1 MKDMTTGNPVKLILL
16 FSIPL
21 FMANVCQ
28 QCYNLADT
36 FIVGRYL
43 GKTALAAVGGASGSL
58 LFLVFGFFF
67 GLGGG
72 LTVIT
77 AQRYGAKDYAN
88 VRRSI
93 ATSLVICTSITVPA
107 LLLFGFTSEKLLVL
121 MNTPADVLKDA
132 TVYLKISFIFG
143 FSNTMQTML
152 NSIQR
157 AFGDSKS
164 PLYFLALSNFLNI
177 GVNLYLV
184 LFAGWGVA
192 GVAWATVFSQTV
204 AIICFLFYMSKKN
217 PYMPL
222 KLADWKFD
230 FKFYLEHLKVGLPMA
245 FQFAITSIGG
255 VVLQRAVNG
264 FGSDAVSGISAVHPL
279 NSVTF
284 MPLFSVGIA
293 LSTYVAQNYGARN
306 LDRVRSG
313 TSKSLIITLIYT
325 AITSVLMYC
334 FASKMV
340 EVFLSRTAENAQAI
354 AYGEHFLRIQA
365 MFYLLLGFILVYRN
379 ALQGM
384 GFPFYPFMAG
394 VLEMFLRVFGA
405 VVLSVWYGFTGA
417 ALSHP
422 LAWVGSA
429 IMLTWDYWCKIKMLK
444 RTGIPERLSK

>member
-1 MKDMTTGNPVKLILL
+1 MKDMTAGNPVKLILF
-16 FSIPL
+16 FSVPL
-21 FMANVCQ
+21 LLANICQ

-43 GKTALAAVGGASGSL
+43 GKAALAAVGGASGAL

-77 AQRYGAKDYAN
+77 AQRYGAKDYDN

-93 ATSLVICTSITVPA
+93 AASLVICTAITVPS
-107 LLLFGFTSEKLLVL
+107 LLMFGFASEKLLEL
-121 MNTPADVLKDA
+121 MNTPDDVIKNA
-132 TVYLKISFIFG
+132 SVYLKISFIFG
-143 FSNTMQTML
+143 FANIMQTML

-157 AFGDSKS
+157 SLGDSKS

-177 GVNLYLV
+177 GTNLYLV
-184 LFAGWGVA
+184 LVAGWGVS

-204 AIICFLFYMSKKN
+204 AVVCFVLYMAKRN
-217 PYMPL
+217 PYMPF
-222 KLADWKFD
+222 KLEDWKFD

-245 FQFAITSIGG
+245 FQFAITSVGG

-264 FGSDAVSGISAVHPL
+264 FGSDAVGGISAVTPF

-284 MPLFSVGIA
+284 MPLFSIGIA
-293 LSTYVAQNYGARN
+293 LSTYVAQNYGAKKF
-306 LDRVRSG
+306 DRVCSG
-313 TSKSLIITLIYT
+313 TSKSLVMTLVYT
-325 AITSVLMYC
+325 FITSVLMYC
-334 FASKMV
+334 FASNLV
-340 EVFLSRTAENAQAI
+340 EIFLSRTVENAQAI
-354 AYGEHFLRIQA
+354 RYGIHFLRIQA
-365 MFYLLLGFILVYRN
+365 MFYILLGFILVYRN

-394 VLEMFLRVFGA
+394 VVEMFMRIFGA
-405 VVLSVWYGFTGA
+405 LALSVWFGFTGA

-429 IMLTWDYWCKIKMLK
+429 VLLTWDYRRKIAKL
-444 RTGIPERLSK
+444 RF

>member
-1 MKDMTTGNPVKLILL
+1 MTTGNPVKLILV

-21 FMANVCQ
+21 LMANICQ

-36 FIVGRYL
+36 YIVGNYL
-43 GKTALAAVGGASGSL
+43 GKNALAAVGGASGSL

-77 AQRYGAKDYAN
+77 AQRYGAKDYEN

-93 ATSLVICTSITVPA
+93 AATLTISTAITIPA
-107 LLLFGFTSEKLLVL
+107 LLFFGLCSRKLLEL
-121 MNTPADVLKDA
+121 MNTPADVINEAAL
-132 TVYLKISFIFG
+132 YLKISFIFG
-143 FSNTMQTML
+143 FANIMQTIC
-152 NSIQR
+152 NSVQR

-177 GVNLYLV
+177 GMNLYLV
-184 LFAGWGVA
+184 LVAGWGVA
-192 GVAWATVFSQTV
+192 GVAWATVISQTFAV
-204 AIICFLFYMSKKN
+204 LCFFFYMSKKN

-222 KLADWKFD
+222 KLVYWKFD
-230 FKFYLEHLKVGLPMA
+230 FKFYLEHLRVALPMA
-245 FQFAITSIGG
+245 LQFAVTSIGG

-284 MPLFSVGIA
+284 MPLFSIGIA

-306 LDRVRSG
+306 LERLRSG
-313 TSKSLIITLIYT
+313 TSKSLVITLVYT
-325 AITSVLMYC
+325 VATSLLMYC

-365 MFYLLLGFILVYRN
+365 MFYVLLGFILVYRN

-405 VVLSVWYGFTGA
+405 VALSVWYGFTGA

-429 IMLTWDYWCKIKMLK
+429 VLLTWDYWRKIKMLK
-444 RTGIPERLSK
+444 RTGIPERKA